1 MMVGG
6 VLLLLWAQP
15 PPPPPQSILPPPPT
29 LVCGG
34 LGVLSGGC
42 RRGRSQQLPV
52 LCSEAMLLGML
63 GG

>member
-15 PPPPPQSILPPPPT
+15 PLPPRASCPPPT

-52 LCSEAMLLGML
+52 LCSEAMLLGMP
-63 GG
+63 GE

>member
-15 PPPPPQSILPPPPT
+15 PPPPPQSILPPPT

-52 LCSEAMLLGML
+52 LCSEAMLLGMP
-63 GG
+63 GE